1 MERLNRPNR
10 NLIFDLSNRDPVI
23 KQHLSQFLDG
33 TTNWEETL
41 ILMVEALSAESRT
54 LILMVETLSAESRK
68 PLPPNN
74 DSLSAWIDS

>member
-41 ILMVEALSAESRT
+41 ILMVEALSAESR
-54 LILMVETLSAESRK
+54 K